1 MGQTA
6 PTDSSAPRDSSTAM
20 QPPQTEKVCVD
31 IEQVPVNDDPR
42 QWSRTR
48 KTITLWIVSV
58 ATMVSTMSSNIQT
71 SSDSLVAR
79 DLHATSAQISWTLSV
94 YILAQGNC
102 PLLWS
107 IASEMAGRKPIYIIA
122 SVIFIIGGIL
132 AAISRTFAIFLAM
145 RALQAAGSSTFLA
158 ISAATLA
165 DIYEPHERGTM
176 MGLFYAAPLL
186 GPAVAPVLGGTLSD
200 ILGWRAN
207 FYCLAGCGALVLAAM
222 IFLFK
227 DTFRRERSLTYQ
239 MAVKNRAGK
248 HDKSNVATGTSGVP
262 NQTRKGDEEQA
273 SKEKVSQSGHENNV
287 HEAAETKSSSATDV
301 KLSLADVNPFPQM
314 WQVIQRKNNLLIL
327 WANGLVFAFNYSLSY
342 TCARVLAI
350 RYHYG
355 PLQIGI
361 ILLILGAGSIF
372 GSIIGGRWSDHVVAK
387 LKQRN
392 GGEWYPEMRL
402 HSAKPAMLWLPLFV
416 IGYGWAAEK
425 RLSVELNGVM
435 LFFTGFFAIWI
446 YASTLAYLVDANA
459 GRSCFA
465 VAMNGSF
472 RGTLA
477 FVATEVAVPWQDALG
492 VGGMYTAFAGVLIIM
507 ELLILLVM
515 YEGAS
520 WREKCVAAEAAKGAS
535 K

>member
-1 MGQTA
+1 MSQTA
-6 PTDSSAPRDSSTAM
+6 PNDSAPHDSSTAT
-20 QPPQTEKVCVD
+20 QPPQTEKVSVD
-31 IEQVPVNDDPR
+31 IEQVPVDDDPR

-48 KTITLWIVSV
+48 KMITLWIVSV
-58 ATMVSTMSSNIQT
+58 ATMISTMSSNIQT
-71 SSDSLVAR
+71 SSDLLVAR
-79 DLHATSAQISWTLSV
+79 DLHATTAQISWTLSI
-94 YILAQGNC
+94 YILVQGNC

-107 IASEMAGRKPIYIIA
+107 IASEMAGRKPVYIIA

-132 AAISRTFAIFLAM
+132 AAFSRTFAVFLTM

-186 GPAVAPVLGGTLSD
+186 GPALAPVLGGTLSN
-200 ILGWRAN
+200 IFGWRAN
-207 FYCLAGCGALVLAAM
+207 FYCLAGSGALVLAAM

-227 DTFRRERSLTYQ
+227 DTFRRQRSLTYQ
-239 MAVKNRAGK
+239 TAVRNRIGK
-248 HDKSNVATGTSGVP
+248 RDKSNATNAISGVA

-273 SKEKVSQSGHENNV
+273 SKEKVSQPGHENNV
-287 HEAAETKSSSATDV
+287 REVAGTKSSPATDV

-314 WQVIQRKNNLLIL
+314 WQVIQRKNSLLIL

-350 RYHYG
+350 QYHYD

-372 GSIIGGRWSDHVVAK
+372 GSVIGGRWSDHVVAK
-387 LKQRN
+387 LQQQSGR
-392 GGEWYPEMRL
+392 EWYAEMRL
-402 HSAKPAMLWLPLFV
+402 HSAKPAMLWLPVFV
-416 IGYGWAAEK
+416 LGYGWAAEK
-425 RLSVELNGVM
+425 HLNVELNGVM

-446 YASTLAYLVDANA
+446 YASTLAYLVDANP

-465 VAMNGSF
+465 VAMNSSF

-477 FVATEVAVPWQDALG
+477 FVATEVVVPWQDTLG
-492 VGGMYTAFAGVLIIM
+492 VGGMYTVFAGVLIIV

-515 YEGAS
+515 YEGVS
-520 WREKCVAAEAAKGAS
+520 WREKCVAAEAANGANE
-535 K
+535 

>member
-248 HDKSNVATGTSGVP
+248 YKSNVATGTSGVP

-287 HEAAETKSSSATDV
+287 HEAAETKISSATDV

-355 PLQIGI
+355 PLQIEI

-392 GGEWYPEMRL
+392 GGEWYPEVRL
-402 HSAKPAMLWLPLFV
+402 PVMHSEIL
-416 IGYGWAAEK
+416 
-425 RLSVELNGVM
+425 
-435 LFFTGFFAIWI
+435 
-446 YASTLAYLVDANA
+446 TLDPTH
-459 GRSCFA
+459 R
-465 VAMNGSF
+465 
-472 RGTLA
+472 
-477 FVATEVAVPWQDALG
+477 
-492 VGGMYTAFAGVLIIM
+492 
-507 ELLILLVM
+507 
-515 YEGAS
+515 
-520 WREKCVAAEAAKGAS
+520 
-535 K
+535 

>member
-1 MGQTA
+1 MDQTA
-6 PTDSSAPRDSSTAM
+6 PTDSLTPHDSSTAM
-20 QPPQTEKVCVD
+20 QPPRMEKVCVD
-31 IEQVPVNDDPR
+31 IEQVPVDDDPR

-58 ATMVSTMSSNIQT
+58 ATMVSTVSSNIQT

-94 YILAQGNC
+94 YILVQGNC

-132 AAISRTFAIFLAM
+132 ASVSRTFAMFLAM

-200 ILGWRAN
+200 IFGWRAN
-207 FYCLAGCGALVLAAM
+207 FYCLAGCGALVLAA
-222 IFLFK
+222 IVFLFK

-248 HDKSNVATGTSGVP
+248 LNKSSVTNRTSGVP
-262 NQTRKGDEEQA
+262 NQIGKGDEEQA

-287 HEAAETKSSSATDV
+287 HETETKSSSPTDV

-327 WANGLVFAFNYSLSY
+327 WANAGLVFSFNYSLSY
-342 TCARVLAI
+342 TCARVLAF
-350 RYHYG
+350 RYHYD

-387 LKQRN
+387 LKQHN

-402 HSAKPAMLWLPLFV
+402 HSAKPAMLWLPVFV

-477 FVATEVAVPWQDALG
+477 FVATEVAVPWEDALG

-515 YEGAS
+515 YKGAS
-520 WREKCVAAEAAKGAS
+520 WREKCVAAEAAKDAS